1 MKFEIFFDYIIL
13 CIVSFLAG
21 IIGIF
26 TKDKLKTCKSLS
38 SKIILFIKGMLGSMF
53 VAYLIFELLEYLQ
66 FGTRLSVALGGF
78 AAYMGTDAL
87 VKIESYIEKFVNKK
101 VDKMQ

>member
-1 MKFEIFFDYIIL
+1 MKFEDFFIYIIL
-13 CIVSFLAG
+13 CIVSFVAG
-21 IIGIF
+21 VVGIF
-26 TKDKLKTCKSLS
+26 TKDKLQTCKSLS
-38 SKIILFIKGMLGSMF
+38 SKIILFTKGMLGSMF

-87 VKIESYIEKFVNKK
+87 VKIESYIEKAINKK
-101 VDKMQ
+101 MDKM